1 MNNRTWE
8 IKELSQEEIR
18 KHIVDYKYD
27 GQPQEVRYCGQT
39 YFTEQTIYLDKN
51 LHPEEKMHTLI
62 HELAHCYI
70 GSFIT
75 NQDDKSYSEEDVVDI
90 VSNSYFVILEI
101 VIKYLMKNGE
111 KRPLKKSK
119 VFIMNLRCRNINRNI
134 NSIR

>member
-1 MNNRTWE
+1 MNKRTWE

-27 GQPQEVRYCGQT
+27 GQPQEGRYYGQT
-39 YFTEQTIYLDKN
+39 YFDEQTIYLDKD

-75 NQDDKSYSEEDVVDI
+75 SQDDISYSEEDVVDI

-101 VIKYLMKNGE
+101 VIGYLME
-111 KRPLKKSK
+111 KFK
-119 VFIMNLRCRNINRNI
+119 I
-134 NSIR
+134 